1 MYPSPTSFRVPGETL
16 GHVRAAASL
25 ASHPFLEVLLGTR
38 LIGALVCGGSSP
50 EGAAV
55 ASHPRFVE
63 LALLAFLSSSLFF
76 LFPLGLLCC
85 SPEHSF
91 VSVLVLC
98 NTKRG
103 ETLFRQY

>member
-16 GHVRAAASL
+16 GHVRAAASST
-25 ASHPFLEVLLGTR
+25 SHPLLEVLLGTR
-38 LIGALVCGGSSP
+38 RIGTWVCGGSIS

-55 ASHPRFVE
+55 AGHPHFVE
-63 LALLAFLSSSLFF
+63 LSLLAFLSSSLFF
-76 LFPLGLLCC
+76 LFPLGLLCF

-103 ETLFRQY
+103 ETLFR

>member
-16 GHVRAAASL
+16 GHVRAAASST
-25 ASHPFLEVLLGTR
+25 SHPLLEVLLGTR
-38 LIGALVCGGSSP
+38 RVGSWVCGGSIS

-55 ASHPRFVE
+55 AGHPRFVA
-63 LALLAFLSSSLFF
+63 LPLLAFLSSSLFF
-76 LFPLGLLCC
+76 LFPLGLLCF
-85 SPEHSF
+85 SPEHSY

-103 ETLFRQY
+103 ETLFR